1 MNWEI
6 IEKELKLKTARSGGA
21 GGQHVNKVETKVE
34 LSWYPAQSQGLDD
47 TEKRLLAYHLK
58 DRLTKEGALMV
69 VNQSGRSQHQNRQ
82 RALASLYQL
91 INTHLKPIPK
101 KRKAGPFVANQR
113 SKEQQKRQLSEK
125 KAQRRNWRD
134 FIE

>member
-6 IEKELKLKTARSGGA
+6 IEKELILKTARSGGA

-34 LSWYPAQSQGLDD
+34 LSWYPQQSQGLDD

-58 DRLTKEGALMV
+58 DRLTKDGALLV

-91 INTHLKPIPK
+91 INSHLKPIPK
-101 KRKAGPFVANQR
+101 KRKAGPFVANQK
-113 SKEQQKRQLSEK
+113 SKEKHKRQLSEK
-125 KAQRRNWRD
+125 KAQRKNWQD
-134 FIE
+134 FVE